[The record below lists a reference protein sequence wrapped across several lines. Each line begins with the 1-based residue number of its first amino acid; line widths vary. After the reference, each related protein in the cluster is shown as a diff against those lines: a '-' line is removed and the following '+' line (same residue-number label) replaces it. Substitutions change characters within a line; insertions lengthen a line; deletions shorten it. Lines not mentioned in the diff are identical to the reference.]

1 MLSLAVAA
9 MAGRIALLGVEKIVF
24 KRLGT
29 GRDSLAVLF
38 LVGFVGAFMLL
49 PFSFGE
55 RIASWSFL
63 PVAALSAVVYLSG
76 ITLYVKALS
85 EGEVSLV
92 SPVYSFNVFFLLL
105 LSVALL
111 GESLT
116 PWKVAGMGL
125 MVAGSA
131 FLNRAFGW
139 AASLR
144 SLCTDRSCRVMIAAS
159 LLIAVGRVIDARV
172 VGLLAENPPTVTYAV
187 VQSAFMALVAL
198 AALFLRGKARLPFEL
213 FRERPR
219 DALGAVACNIY
230 AYLLLL
236 FALRGMEVSLAEPLS
251 MLGTLISVIL
261 ARVMFGEAIR
271 DRLVG
276 ATVMIGGAWLMFL

>member
-9 MAGRIALLGVEKIVF
+9 MAGRIALLGFEKIVF

-38 LVGFVGAFMLL
+38 LVGFAGSLMLL
-49 PFSFGE
+49 PFAFGE
-55 RIASWSFL
+55 KVASWSFL
-63 PVAALSAVVYLSG
+63 PAAAVTALVYLTG

-105 LSVALL
+105 LSVVFL
-111 GESLT
+111 GEGMT
-116 PWKVAGMGL
+116 PWKVAGMAL
-125 MVAGSA
+125 MVMGSA
-131 FLNRAFGW
+131 FLNRTSGW
-139 AASLR
+139 AASLK
-144 SLCTDRSCRVMIAAS
+144 SLCMDRACRIMVGAS
-159 LLIAVGRVIDARV
+159 LLIAVGRVIDARI
-172 VGLLAENPPTVTYAV
+172 VGLVAENPPTVAYAV
-187 VQSAFMALVAL
+187 VQSAFMALFAF
-198 AALFLRGKARLPFEL
+198 AALVSRGKGKLPFEL
-213 FRERPR
+213 FRERPWS
-219 DALGAVACNIY
+219 ALGAVACNIY

-261 ARVMFGEAIR
+261 ARFMFGEAIR

-276 ATVMIGGAWLMFL
+276 ATVMIGGAWLMFI

>member
-1 MLSLAVAA
+1 LLSLAATA
-9 MAGRIALLGVEKIVF
+9 MAGRIALLGFEKIVF

-38 LVGFVGAFMLL
+38 LVGFAGAVMLL
-49 PFSFGE
+49 PFSIGE
-55 RIASWSFL
+55 KVASWGFL
-63 PVAALSAVVYLSG
+63 PVASASALVYLTG

-105 LSVALL
+105 LSVLFL

-116 PWKVAGMGL
+116 AWKIAGMAI
-125 MVAGSA
+125 MVVGSA

-139 AASLR
+139 ASSLKA
-144 SLCTDRSCRVMIAAS
+144 LCADRACRIMIAAS

-172 VGLLAENPPTVTYAV
+172 VGLLAENPPTVAYAV
-187 VQSAFMALVAL
+187 VQSGFMALFAFIAL
-198 AALFLRGKARLPFEL
+198 LFRGKARVPFDL
-213 FRERPR
+213 FRERPLP
-219 DALGAVACNIY
+219 ALGAVACNIY

-251 MLGTLISVIL
+251 MLGTLISVVL